1 MFEQSLREKDN
12 QLQRQNDVIQDFQ
25 TKIKNKAS
33 IASDNNGSTEQNY
46 SEACAQIRSLEKLL
60 LANEQKAEQQRDIIE
75 VAESTNKSLNEKLVE
90 AEQQNKTLSLR
101 IQEQDEAIS
110 KSMADVE
117 KQSQAISSSDQM
129 IKTL

>member
-25 TKIKNKAS
+25 AKIKNKAS

>member
-12 QLQRQNDVIQDFQ
+12 QLQRRNEVIQDFQ
-25 TKIKNKAS
+25 AKIKNKAS